1 MSQSALTV
9 HPAIIFRSTITMTSH
24 CIAFVHI
31 MCMKV
36 QSATPPVR
44 GIPIHANCAD
54 YLDDLYHTVLE
65 PIIVFTMGYLSYIL
79 ADLFEFSGI
88 VR

>member
-1 MSQSALTV
+1 
-9 HPAIIFRSTITMTSH
+9 
-24 CIAFVHI
+24 
-31 MCMKV
+31 MK
-36 QSATPPVR
+36 VR
-44 GIPIHANCAD
+44 GIPTQIGDCAD
-54 YLDDLYHTVLE
+54 YLDDLYLTVLE